1 MFVHLYVPIQ
11 MLGES
16 EINPEIKNSKQ
27 EVHLP
32 NNSMFGDELQNNK
45 LIEDVI
51 MDDMVN
57 EMDQENADNKLA
69 KQMLNT
75 PETVGGDVETPENN
89 EHVTPDGDDDEYI
102 VQVSKSML
110 NSIIN
115 IQDRMYI
122 QILNEQETQET
133 MDSNNNNNNFDNI
146 DKQFG
151 NELKDGKSVENAVMD
166 DMFEEMNQEQND
178 KKLAKI
184 LTNNITPGN

>member
-1 MFVHLYVPIQ
+1 
-11 MLGES
+11 MLGEN
-16 EINPEIKNSKQ
+16 EINTEIKNSKQ

-32 NNSMFGDELQNNK
+32 NNSLFGHELQSNK
-45 LIEDVI
+45 LVEDVL

-69 KQMLNT
+69 KQMVKV
-75 PETVGGDVETPENN
+75 PETVGGDVETPGNN
-89 EHVTPDGDDDEYI
+89 EHVTPGGDVNGDDAEYI
-102 VQVSKSML
+102 AQVSPSML
-110 NSIIN
+110 NNTIN
-115 IQDRMYI
+115 IQERMYI
-122 QILNEQETQET
+122 QMLNEQEIQER

-151 NELKDGKSVENAVMD
+151 NGLKDGKSVENAVMD

-178 KKLAKI
+178 KKLAKT